1 MSKLKVGKISFG
13 QKQDSVQSLNKK
25 KKQEIQTV
33 RFIQLNVW
41 DILLGAYAFFVIGIV
56 IGLWIE
62 RD

>member
-1 MSKLKVGKISFG
+1 MTVKKSKK
-13 QKQDSVQSLNKK
+13 SVADKTGTSQSNKNT
-25 KKQEIQTV
+25 QTV
-33 RFIQLNVW
+33 RFIQLNVR